1 MDDSFSSLRIDGGM
15 FSPEFLQRVADA
27 DIEVEGCSPADFS
40 TNDEVVTNLRD
51 HLNYLWR
58 MSINVWERFGP
69 SEDALPA
76 SRVKGFIQRLM
87 RDLGLELDEFP
98 RHISS
103 GEQPQLSYDLGG
115 SLWHAVPS
123 EVQLDERSE
132 VTGTRRTS
140 PHNLLQGELTSS
152 EYHGWGLLTN
162 GRCVR
167 ILRKT
172 NRPSIQES
180 LEFDLEKMF
189 TERLYPDFCLFAMLV
204 HGTRWSYK
212 KENPMDCWLERWYK
226 SSKEEGLSALED
238 LRECVKQAA
247 NAFGSGIIRFSA
259 GNQELRDRLRNEVGL
274 KDELQR
280 EIMRFMYKFI
290 FLFVMEDRDFLLRKS
305 GEQDGDS
312 EIEQGRS
319 RYTLGYSTQRHRS
332 KITSIKG
339 DEHHDLFEEVKL
351 IFKSLYKGEPR
362 LALPALGSY
371 LFGHESTP
379 MIDDSTISNTDY
391 LKTLFHLCTFKKKDG
406 PRQRVHWKTLRETE
420 LGSIY
425 ESLLEFRP
433 DIDLDNGSYT
443 LVSEAEND
451 RKSSGSFYT
460 PSELVD
466 HLVITTID
474 PLMDEAKKTARKSSD
489 SPEEYRELAIE
500 SILKLTVCDPAC
512 GSGHF
517 LMAVL
522 ERIAMELAR
531 IETGEHHPGLPFIR
545 KWKRLASTRCIFGV
559 DLNPLAIELC
569 KVAIWMDTY
578 DGTNPL
584 TFLDGH
590 IRHGNSLLGQRLEN
604 MGLIPDDAIPKAW
617 ADQSEAHRKFNRD
630 QIKKATKEAETK
642 LKKIQKEL
650 KIRSKQGL
658 SSSVELPQYSVSDE
672 ELEGQM
678 EKLQKI
684 QTEYSKRKLRSK
696 HGLNSFVELPQDTV
710 SDEELEEQIEQLQK
724 FQTELSKRRA
734 SSKDMALDSYD
745 GVESI
750 VDGESDEELKEQMEQ
765 LKKAIKDKDT
775 QKLLPPEIVWSTVDL
790 PSVIK
795 DIATQQVELT
805 LMKESTL
812 EEIEEKLKHSQK
824 LSSDER
830 LSWAREVLD
839 ASIAMWWWPD
849 PVDDEFNQRMADPPV
864 PLASWEFNR
873 YATWLAYE
881 CGVEDDVLPNH
892 TNMNHNFS
900 GEESRFRLIRA
911 HTENIANEQF
921 FYHWQLEYA
930 EVFFGAER
938 GDSMGG
944 ISAAIGNPPFLGGAK
959 ISGASSVEFA
969 NFLRSEYSGKAKTD
983 LAAYFYRLSF
993 DNIEEGGI
1001 VGMVATNS
1009 IGQGETRDCG
1019 LRKIVKDG
1027 GVITDVK
1034 TDIVWPGDATVT
1046 VDLVTFEKR

>member
-1 MDDSFSSLRIDGGM
+1 
-15 FSPEFLQRVADA
+15 
-27 DIEVEGCSPADFS
+27 
-40 TNDEVVTNLRD
+40 
-51 HLNYLWR
+51 
-58 MSINVWERFGP
+58 MSIAVWERFGP
-69 SEDALPA
+69 TGEEALPA

-87 RDLGLELDEFP
+87 RNLGLELDGFS

-103 GEQPQLSYDLGG
+103 GDRPQLSYDLGG
-115 SLWHAVPS
+115 SLWHAVHS

-132 VTGTRRTS
+132 VTGTRRIS
-140 PHNLLQGELTSS
+140 PHGLLQGELTSS

-189 TERLYPDFCLFAMLV
+189 TEHLYSDFCLFAMLV
-204 HGTRWSYK
+204 HGTRWSFE

-226 SSKEEGLSALED
+226 SSKEEGLSVLED
-238 LRECVKQAA
+238 LRGCVQQAA
-247 NAFGSGIIRFSA
+247 NAFGTGLIRFNA
-259 GNQELRDRLRNEVGL
+259 GNQELRDRLRNEAGL
-274 KDELQR
+274 KDKLQR
-280 EIMRFMYKFI
+280 EIMRYMYKLI
-290 FLFVMEDRDFLLRKS
+290 FLFVMEDRDLLLRKS
-305 GEQDGDS
+305 GEQEGNS
-312 EIEQGRS
+312 EIELGRS

-351 IFKSLYKGEPR
+351 IFKSLYKGQPR

-371 LFGHESTP
+371 LFSDESTP

-425 ESLLEFRP
+425 ESLLELRP

-443 LVSEAEND
+443 LISEAEND
-451 RKSSGSFYT
+451 RNSSGSYYT

-474 PLMDEAKKTARKSSD
+474 PLVDEAKKTARKLSD

-531 IETGEHHPGLPFIR
+531 IETGEHHPGLTFIR

-584 TFLDGH
+584 SFLDGH

-617 ADQSEAHRKFNRD
+617 ADQSKAHRKFNRD

-642 LKKIQKEL
+642 LKKIQKEYEGRRR
-650 KIRSKQGL
+650 RSK
-658 SSSVELPQYSVSDE
+658 E
-672 ELEGQM
+672 
-678 EKLQKI
+678 
-684 QTEYSKRKLRSK
+684 
-696 HGLNSFVELPQDTV
+696 
-710 SDEELEEQIEQLQK
+710 
-724 FQTELSKRRA
+724 
-734 SSKDMALDSYD
+734 MALDSF
-745 GVESI
+745 VERL
-750 VDGESDEELKEQMEQ
+750 VDGLSDKELKEQMEQ

-812 EEIEEKLKHSQK
+812 EEIEEKSKH
-824 LSSDER
+824 LRELLSDER
-830 LSWAREVLD
+830 SSWAKEVLD
-839 ASIAMWWWPD
+839 ASMAMWWWPD

-911 HTENIANEQF
+911 HTEHIANEQF
-921 FYHWQLEYA
+921 FYHWQLEFA

-993 DNIEEGGI
+993 DNIEEGGR

-1019 LRKIVKDG
+1019 LREIVKAG

-1046 VDLVTFEKR
+1046 VDLVTLEKR